1 MPLSNRAP
9 RSPAHRSLL
18 RPSSRPSNPPNLRPS
33 SRPTRPATLSANCA
47 GSGGS
52 AETDGKWGQS
62 SKAAVR
68 LFNKHAKAKLDPEQA
83 SAAMLAAL
91 REREKRVCPLQCEA
105 GFRVRGDTCVAV
117 K

>member
-1 MPLSNRAP
+1 
-9 RSPAHRSLL
+9 
-18 RPSSRPSNPPNLRPS
+18 
-33 SRPTRPATLSANCA
+33 
-47 GSGGS
+47 
-52 AETDGKWGQS
+52 
-62 SKAAVR
+62 VR

-117 K
+117 KAPPARSSARAERPVETRRPARVVREQPAPAPKQPTAAVDPAVPAGLMLLYGAGRLRVR